1 MNYTEIR
8 KNIWQISD
16 DDGVYCTLVRG
27 DSLAVLW
34 DTGYGKQDIRSFVEE
49 NVQTEYIVINSHGHP
64 DHIGGNRQ
72 FENIYAGEDAFDE
85 ILYFSKTISS
95 APVRYN
101 LKKLN
106 IGQRLNLGGI
116 HGRIISLAG
125 HTKGSVGLLIE
136 EERLLLA
143 GDALNPCL
151 WIFNYGA
158 MPTNQLKKT
167 LENLEETEFDNYL
180 CGHSDKEIPREFLK
194 IHMKNITSMSIENS
208 VKGIT
213 IGFETY
219 ESICEDKNG
228 KSVIVYD
235 GKLLID

>member
-1 MNYTEIR
+1 M
-8 KNIWQISD
+8 
-16 DDGVYCTLVRG
+16 
-27 DSLAVLW
+27 
-34 DTGYGKQDIRSFVEE
+34 
-49 NVQTEYIVINSHGHP
+49 
-64 DHIGGNRQ
+64 
-72 FENIYAGEDAFDE
+72 
-85 ILYFSKTISS
+85 
-95 APVRYN
+95 
-101 LKKLN
+101 
-106 IGQRLNLGGI
+106 
-116 HGRIISLAG
+116 
-125 HTKGSVGLLIE
+125 
-136 EERLLLA
+136 
-143 GDALNPCL
+143 NPCL

-228 KSVIVYD
+228 KSIIVYD
-235 GKLLID
+235 RKLLID